1 MMSTTGAGNEEATV
15 TDTTR
20 IEVRNIGGI
29 EDCSLTIRKG
39 KTLLTGRNATNRTS
53 LLQAINGVLGGTAAT
68 LKSDTAEGEVVLKLD
83 DTTYTRRFER
93 TDTGIEVSGDPYET
107 DTDLVD
113 PFVSLLENNPARL
126 AVERGDDLR
135 DIIMRP
141 VDTEAIERRIRTLQT
156 EREEISDELETVEEQ
171 SKRLPTLEE
180 RRQTLETELESIDE
194 RIDAAR
200 EAAAEFEANAE
211 MAEEAE
217 ELVDRLDDR
226 RQDVSEVEDELELV
240 EAELDSLRNR
250 PTELRAEREALPE
263 HTQADLERVQ
273 DELRTLRA
281 RKRELDNTIDDL
293 SSIVDFNET
302 VLADNGSDGPTS
314 TTDTADPVAEL
325 APSDE
330 QEITCWTCGNRAKR
344 GTIED
349 QLDNL
354 RGVISEK
361 QAELGDLRDRID
373 DLAAEEESIR
383 ETIDTRD
390 RLTRELDDVEAKL
403 ESKQARRE
411 TLEERM
417 SELRE
422 TITELEQEVAITED
436 LRNNDLLETYEEI
449 SELQYERGQKQEQ
462 LETVTDEIEEIES
475 LPDKSRLRD
484 QLDEIRQ
491 ELRQERGRVD
501 ELESRSVSQFNEH
514 MADVLELL
522 DYRNISR
529 VWIERK
535 GERRNDPDASSTFEL
550 HIVRKS
556 ESGTVYED
564 SVDNLSESEREVIGL
579 VVGLAGY
586 LVHEVYEEVPFMLLD
601 SLEAIDSERIAA
613 LIEYF
618 ADYVPY
624 LVVALLPED
633 ASGITDEFQEIPAT
647 ELN

>member
-1 MMSTTGAGNEEATV
+1 MTGAGRDETIV

-20 IEVRNIGGI
+20 IEVKNIGGI

-39 KTLLTGRNATNRTS
+39 ETLLTGRNATNRTS

-68 LKSDTAEGEVVLKLD
+68 LKSDAEEGEVVLKLD
-83 DTTYTRRFER
+83 STTYTRQFER

-107 DTDLVD
+107 DNDLID
-113 PFVSLLENNPARL
+113 PFVSLLGNNPARL

-141 VDTEAIERRIRTLQT
+141 VDMEAIEQRIRTLQT
-156 EREEISDELETVEEQ
+156 ERKEVTDELETVEEQ

-180 RRQTLETELESIDE
+180 RRQTLQAELESIDE

-200 EAAAEFEANAE
+200 EDAAEFKANAE

-217 ELVDRLDDR
+217 ALVDRLDDR
-226 RQDVSEVEDELELV
+226 RQDVSEVEDDLELV
-240 EAELDSLRNR
+240 DAELDALRSR
-250 PTELRAEREALPE
+250 PAELRAEREELPE
-263 HTQADLERVQ
+263 HTQTDLERVQ

-281 RKRELDNTIDDL
+281 HKRELENTIADL

-302 VLADNGSDGPTS
+302 VLEDSGADGPPS

-330 QEITCWTCGNRAKR
+330 QEVTCWTCGSHAKR

-361 QAELGDLRDRID
+361 QSELGDLTDRLD
-373 DLAAEEESIR
+373 ELATEEESIR
-383 ETIDTRD
+383 ETIDARE
-390 RLTRELDDVEAKL
+390 RLTREIEDVEAKL
-403 ESKQARRE
+403 ESKQTRRE
-411 TLEERM
+411 TLEERI

-422 TITELEQEVAITED
+422 TINELEQEVAITED
-436 LRNNDLLETYEEI
+436 LRDNDLLKTYEQI

-462 LETVTDEIEEIES
+462 LETVTNEIEEIES

-484 QLDEIRQ
+484 QRDEIRQ
-491 ELRQERGRVD
+491 ELRQERSRVD
-501 ELESRSVSQFNEH
+501 GLESQSVSQFNDH
-514 MADVLELL
+514 MEDVLELL

-535 GERRNDPDASSTFEL
+535 GEHQNDSNASSTFDL
-550 HIVRKS
+550 HIVRES
-556 ESGTVYED
+556 ETGSVYED

-579 VVGLAGY
+579 IVGLAGY

-601 SLEAIDSERIAA
+601 SLEAIDSERIAD
-613 LIEYF
+613 LVEYF
-618 ADYVPY
+618 SDYVPY

-633 ASGITDEFQEIPAT
+633 ASGITAEYEEIPAT